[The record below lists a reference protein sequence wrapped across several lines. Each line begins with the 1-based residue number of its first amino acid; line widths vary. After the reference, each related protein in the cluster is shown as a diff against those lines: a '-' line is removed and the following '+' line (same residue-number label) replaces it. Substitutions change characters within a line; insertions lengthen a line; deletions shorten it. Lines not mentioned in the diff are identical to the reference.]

1 MDGIDWNEQLVGQ
14 LDWYWRQH
22 FRPRLHSLTDDEY
35 FWKPVQGCWNVH
47 PRGASAAPVQAGG
60 GVFTIDFA
68 FPEPDPPPVTTIA
81 WRMGHIIVGVLG
93 IRASNHFGDRRSPT
107 RISTTRARPPKRYVS
122 STSPTPHGVTAF
134 VRSAV
139 LACRVRVAPM
149 RALLLITRW
158 LRWYCTSTG
167 KPSTMARRSG
177 CCVTCTGAKRD
188 VALLSRPFG
197 GRYWSV

>member
-81 WRMGHIIVGVLG
+81 WRVGHILSVYSAFVPATISATVDHLPEFRLRGHG
-93 IRASNHFGDRRSPT
+93 RRSVT
-107 RISTTRARPPKRYVS
+107 SARHRL
-122 STSPTPHGVTAF
+122 H
-134 VRSAV
+134 R
-139 LACRVRVAPM
+139 M
-149 RALLLITRW
+149 E
-158 LRWYCTSTG
+158 
-167 KPSTMARRSG
+167 
-177 CCVTCTGAKRD
+177 
-188 VALLSRPFG
+188 
-197 GRYWSV
+197 